1 MAPVRPARQE
11 QVNKILCRCVPRPRS
26 WTRVRRSGKA
36 AVERR
41 WRRAHIESK
50 THTKKRAGAWA
61 IDFVRISQK
70 VPSGRFTRRP
80 LNLNSHNHN
89 QRDRRP
95 CFSLAVLKNRAFPTM
110 LYFPCTQSCGNN
122 TPQTRRHSSRTE
134 LGIELQRI
142 RTASAERMTA
152 RVIATHRS
160 PCNKDAIGLPSHSR
174 HREYLKVFDR
184 RSNELSRR

>member
-1 MAPVRPARQE
+1 MAPVRPARHE
-11 QVNKILCRCVPRPRS
+11 QANKFSAGVPRPRS
-26 WTRVRRSGKA
+26 WMRVPRSSKA

-50 THTKKRAGAWA
+50 THKKSVLALGRSISFGFRKKRHQADSCDA
-61 IDFVRISQK
+61 
-70 VPSGRFTRRP
+70 P

-95 CFSLAVLKNRAFPTM
+95 RFSLAVLKNRAFPTM

>member
-1 MAPVRPARQE
+1 MPAQSLSR
-11 QVNKILCRCVPRPRS
+11 
-26 WTRVRRSGKA
+26 A
-36 AVERR
+36 AGGLL
-41 WRRAHIESK
+41 HIERK
-50 THTKKRAGAWA
+50 ARVKKLAVAWNVDLVRA
-61 IDFVRISQK
+61 SQK
-70 VPSGRFTRRP
+70 APSGRFMRCL

-95 CFSLAVLKNRAFPTM
+95 HFSLAVLKNRAFPTM

>member
-1 MAPVRPARQE
+1 M
-11 QVNKILCRCVPRPRS
+11 PRS
-26 WTRVRRSGKA
+26 RKA
-36 AVERR
+36 AVETSRGVGGGL
-41 WRRAHIESK
+41 ANAQ
-50 THTKKRAGAWA
+50 KKRAGAWA

-70 VPSGRFTRRP
+70 APSGRFMRRP

-95 CFSLAVLKNRAFPTM
+95 RFSLAVLKNRAFPTM
-110 LYFPCTQSCGNN
+110 PYFPCTQSCGNN

-152 RVIATHRS
+152 RVRGAASGGVDPATTEAHPKCRRMCPRIAVMIPQQRS
-160 PCNKDAIGLPSHSR
+160 VS
-174 HREYLKVFDR
+174 
-184 RSNELSRR
+184 

>member
-1 MAPVRPARQE
+1 VRKVPVFALKTKEKAPQAARVAHLTVPLWCRSFLKKQCADNHLRP
-11 QVNKILCRCVPRPRS
+11 K
-26 WTRVRRSGKA
+26 G
-36 AVERR
+36 
-41 WRRAHIESK
+41 
-50 THTKKRAGAWA
+50 
-61 IDFVRISQK
+61 VRIEN
-70 VPSGRFTRRP
+70 P
-80 LNLNSHNHN
+80 LY
-89 QRDRRP
+89 
-95 CFSLAVLKNRAFPTM
+95 LAVLKNRAFPTM